1 MNPNGT
7 ITDIKKGRRNG
18 HRFQAVQ
25 FAHGAKT
32 IACWGDDWGMQADGP
47 DRWSVACETHGHVM
61 EFATYSEAR
70 DQALIPGYW
79 CSCCAE
85 EIKTQAE
92 TVEVL
97 SDTCHINGRTWVLLG
112 NDALIRF
119 DDDEDRPS
127 FAKASQWMKANGGI
141 RLRRCE
147 ERRDYVATVSRQ
159 EADALIEAAHA
170 EAGDDDWRI
179 GAKFT
184 AETVEEPAQ
193 AETVEAAEEPAQ
205 VDAAETFEL
214 TWVVGEFNDRTRLL
228 IDGEWLITFRD
239 ADPVFGDI
247 PHCAKAARWLKNQGY
262 TYNRQRPGRIL
273 LSRDDADR
281 LRVAAY
287 GAPKTMRPP
296 NPREKRDAL
305 ERERDAAI
313 EERDAL
319 KAELVAL
326 KNERADRDLDA
337 YLEAR
342 RKAEAAVE
350 RERAS
355 LEQERDALQAD
366 LQKVA
371 AQRNRLEDKRDAL
384 TKERDALQ
392 AERDALN
399 ETIRQLHLNTIPR
412 EVAAAERDELKAER
426 DALQAERD
434 ALEEKQGRAD
444 ALFMLNSHLLKR
456 RDDLER
462 ERDDLK
468 AERDALEEQ
477 LEETGHERDYLDT
490 ERDALENTLLET
502 AHDRDCLEAR
512 LSEMTEARDAL
523 ERELRDADKARE
535 EMRTQMNLL
544 VAQSKQ
550 QRPA

>member
-92 TVEVL
+92 TVEVT
-97 SDTCHINGRTWVLLG
+97 SDTCHDVSITIDSFPGGGMVG
-112 NDALIRF
+112 
-119 DDDEDRPS
+119 DDDEQDVRRNGEIVGSIRKEYDEVGAGMAHEYRVGRYYVEIWDANCETTAEGVFEARQNTRQGLRTVNRP
-127 FAKASQWMKANGGI
+127 AMTA
-141 RLRRCE
+141 
-147 ERRDYVATVSRQ
+147 RQ
-159 EADALIEAAHA
+159 AHA
-170 EAGDDDWRI
+170 A
-179 GAKFT
+179 AKRFARKHAKEIKT
-184 AETVEEPAQ
+184 QAETVEEPAQ
-193 AETVEAAEEPAQ
+193 AETVE
-205 VDAAETFEL
+205 
-214 TWVVGEFNDRTRLL
+214 
-228 IDGEWLITFRD
+228 
-239 ADPVFGDI
+239 
-247 PHCAKAARWLKNQGY
+247 
-262 TYNRQRPGRIL
+262 
-273 LSRDDADR
+273 
-281 LRVAAY
+281 
-287 GAPKTMRPP
+287 
-296 NPREKRDAL
+296 RDAL
-305 ERERDAAI
+305 REEYDAM
-313 EERDAL
+313 E
-319 KAELVAL
+319 AELIAL

-350 RERAS
+350 RER
-355 LEQERDALQAD
+355 DD
-366 LQKVA
+366 LK
-371 AQRNRLEDKRDAL
+371 
-384 TKERDALQ
+384 
-392 AERDALN
+392 AERDDLKAERDDLN

-412 EVAAAERDELKAER
+412 ALAAAERGALTKER

-434 ALEEKQGRAD
+434 ALEEKQGRMD
-444 ALFMLNSHLLKR
+444 AIFMLNSHLLRQKDAR
-456 RDDLER
+456 EE
-462 ERDDLK
+462 ERDVLW
-468 AERDALEEQ
+468 EQ
-477 LEETGHERDYLDT
+477 LEETGHERDYLQ
-490 ERDALENTLLET
+490 
-502 AHDRDCLEAR
+502 AR
-512 LSEMTEARDAL
+512 LSEMTEARDDL
-523 ERELRDADKARE
+523 QRELRDADKARE